1 MKKIEEYFELVYP
14 DRRSKLIAYHN
25 QFISSFNIAKGSES
39 KHQAWEGGYRIHLE
53 QCLTITK
60 HLYEL
65 NFGFTF
71 DSVILVL
78 YFHDIEKMF
87 KYGTLRHIIS
97 DKSKY
102 YEGLKYFKIIFSEE
116 ELNALKYIHGEGD
129 DYCNERK
136 MNELAAFCH
145 SCDII
150 SARCYHSI
158 KNIEKRYYLDK

>member
-25 QFISSFNIAKGSES
+25 QFISYFNKAKGSQS
-39 KHQAWEGGYRIHLE
+39 KHQAWEGGYRTHLE
-53 QCLTITK
+53 QCLTIAE
-60 HLYEL
+60 HLYKL

-87 KYGTLRHIIS
+87 RCKNIVL
-97 DKSKY
+97 DKDVYYKSLKNDGIVFSK
-102 YEGLKYFKIIFSEE
+102 E

-158 KNIEKRYYLDK
+158 QNI